1 MYNYFW
7 LFMYKIFKVR
17 RPIPKDFEDKIIP
30 CQWEDKDTD
39 IVVQY
44 QIDKKL
50 NLESVHEL
58 TQ

>member
-1 MYNYFW
+1 MSDSGKNFEE
-7 LFMYKIFKVR
+7 KIV
-17 RPIPKDFEDKIIP
+17 P

-50 NLESVHEL
+50 NLESVNEL
-58 TQ
+58 TR